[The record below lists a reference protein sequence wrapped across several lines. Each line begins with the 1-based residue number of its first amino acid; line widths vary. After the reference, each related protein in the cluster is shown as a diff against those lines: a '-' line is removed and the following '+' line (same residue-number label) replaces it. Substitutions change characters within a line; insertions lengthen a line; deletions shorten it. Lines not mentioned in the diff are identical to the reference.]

1 MKPKAIQKLYYSI
14 SEVSEITSLKPYV
27 LRYWETEFDEL
38 RPSKN
43 RAGNRI
49 YRLNDIK
56 LIFLIKKL
64 LYEDKYT
71 IEGTR
76 KKLTIFRKTKSPQI
90 AMPFKK
96 IERENLLNSLKN
108 DLHEI
113 LDILENNQKIQVEET
128 QLGLD

>member
-1 MKPKAIQKLYYSI
+1 MKPKPIQKLYYSI
-14 SEVSEITSLKPYV
+14 AEVSKITSLKPHV

-38 RPSKN
+38 KPSKN

-64 LYEDKYT
+64 LHEDKFT

-76 KKLTIFRKTKSPQI
+76 KKLAMFRKTKSTQI
-90 AMPFKK
+90 DMPFKRN
-96 IERENLLNSLKN
+96 ERQNLLQSFKK
-108 DLHEI
+108 DLQEV
-113 LDILENNQKIQVEET
+113 LDILDDKN
-128 QLGLD
+128 

>member
-1 MKPKAIQKLYYSI
+1 MKPKPIQKLYYSI
-14 SEVSEITSLKPYV
+14 AEVSKITSLKQHV

-64 LYEDKYT
+64 LYEDKFT
-71 IEGTR
+71 IDGTR
-76 KKLTIFRKTKSPQI
+76 KKLAMFRKTRSTQI
-90 AMPFKK
+90 DMPFKRN
-96 IERENLLNSLKN
+96 ERQNLFESVKS
-108 DLHEI
+108 DLLEIVKI
-113 LDILENNQKIQVEET
+113 LDGNS
-128 QLGLD
+128 

>member
-1 MKPKAIQKLYYSI
+1 MKLKPIQKLYYSI
-14 SEVSEITSLKPYV
+14 AEVSELTCLKPHV

-43 RAGNRI
+43 RAGNRL

-76 KKLTIFRKTKSPQI
+76 KKLTMFRKTRSNQI
-90 AMPFKK
+90 DMPFRRN
-96 IERENLLNSLKN
+96 ERQNLLGSLKK
-108 DLHEI
+108 DLQEIIEI
-113 LDILENNQKIQVEET
+113 LDGNS
-128 QLGLD
+128 

>member
-1 MKPKAIQKLYYSI
+1 MKPKPIQKLYYSI
-14 SEVSEITSLKPYV
+14 AEVSKITSLKPHV

-64 LYEDKYT
+64 LYEDKFT

-76 KKLTIFRKTKSPQI
+76 KKMEMFRKTKSSQLD
-90 AMPFKK
+90 MPFKRNEK
-96 IERENLLNSLKN
+96 QNILNSLKK
-108 DLHEI
+108 DLQEV
-113 LDILENNQKIQVEET
+113 LDILDKNS
-128 QLGLD
+128 